1 MTQADTSII
10 APLSDTET
18 SVLRAYAR
26 NDVVALRALNTAAKD
41 GVPQL
46 WYWAGT
52 VEALKTR
59 GFLQSHE
66 RGMLVTPE
74 GLAAALG

>member
-1 MTQADTSII
+1 MTQADDSIVT
-10 APLSDTET
+10 PLSADEAR
-18 SVLRAYAR
+18 VLRAYVEQDGPWLAET
-26 NDVVALRALNTAAKD
+26 VVAGPVAS
-41 GVPQL
+41 
-46 WYWAGT
+46 
-52 VEALKTR
+52 LKAR